1 MEPTMTLV
9 ELAAEFRAH
18 GISTSLVTL
27 GDGIEQGVYPFAICI
42 KGKQRTFQISR
53 YRAAEWLRWFTGEG
67 DNPSVSPTA
76 SQLPLHKGGLTP
88 PTASRPP
95 PLLGEARGGEGER
108 QEF

>member
-53 YRAAEWLRWFTGEG
+53 YRAAEWIRWFTGEG

-76 SQLPLHKGGLTP
+76 SQLPLHKG
-88 PTASRPP
+88 ASDTLYNSRARARIFAD
-95 PLLGEARGGEGER
+95 LLKGYL
-108 QEF
+108 

>member
-67 DNPSVSPTA
+67 DNPSGRFAATSPVRGGK
-76 SQLPLHKGGLTP
+76 KGG
-88 PTASRPP
+88 
-95 PLLGEARGGEGER
+95 GEARGGEAGR
-108 QEF
+108 QGRFGRHF

>member
-76 SQLPLHKGGLTP
+76 SQLPLHK
-88 PTASRPP
+88 A
-95 PLLGEARGGEGER
+95 A
-108 QEF
+108 

>member
-27 GDGIEQGVYPFAICI
+27 GDGIEQGVYPFAVCI

-53 YRAAEWLRWFTGEG
+53 YRAAEWIRWFTGEG
-67 DNPSVSPTA
+67 E
-76 SQLPLHKGGLTP
+76 
-88 PTASRPP
+88 SRYNGPA
-95 PLLGEARGGEGER
+95 GA
-108 QEF
+108 

>member
-27 GDGIEQGVYPFAICI
+27 GDGIEQGVYPFAVCI

-53 YRAAEWLRWFTGEG
+53 YRAAEWIRWFTGEG

-76 SQLPLHKGGLTP
+76 SQRPLHKG
-88 PTASRPP
+88 A
-95 PLLGEARGGEGER
+95 
-108 QEF
+108 